1 MTGPG
6 ATSPAAATAL
16 QGARA
21 ELRADV
27 KRGTGGR
34 NSLERYSDRID
45 ALLRRLVSEAPR
57 PACPVAVIAIGGYG
71 RRHLCLHSDL
81 DLLVLFDGRIG
92 DAEEAFLR
100 ALLHPLWDAGVVVG
114 HQVRELDDFATL
126 ERDNPEFLLALVDA
140 RHVAGLR
147 DVFDRWHDAFHGA
160 AAHAFIIES
169 LYQLADER
177 HATFNGT
184 LYQLEPD
191 VKEAPGALRD
201 VAATRVIAQLTD
213 PALLR
218 KGPTEPA
225 RFDDAED
232 FLLR

>member
-6 ATSPAAATAL
+6 AASPAAVTAL

-57 PACPVAVIAIGGYG
+57 PVCPVAVMAIGGYG

-81 DLLVLFDGRIG
+81 DLLVLFGGRIG
-92 DAEEAFLR
+92 EAEEAFLR

-140 RHVAGLR
+140 RHVAGAR
-147 DVFDRWHDAFHGA
+147 DLFDRWHDTFHTA
-160 AAHAFIIES
+160 DAHAFMHR
-169 LYQLADER
+169 LA
-177 HATFNGT
+177 
-184 LYQLEPD
+184 
-191 VKEAPGALRD
+191 V
-201 VAATRVIAQLTD
+201 
-213 PALLR
+213 
-218 KGPTEPA
+218 PA
-225 RFDDAED
+225 RRRAPRLLQRDAVSA
-232 FLLR
+232 RARRQGGPGRAA